1 MLSGGRRGRRFP
13 LLDFVLARMLLSDV
27 YETEHN
33 QTIEQKTV
41 SETLGRGDC
50 CISYSWHPLAIGHAG
65 VGSFRR
71 KGAAV

>member
-1 MLSGGRRGRRFP
+1 MRLSS
-13 LLDFVLARMLLSDV
+13 LDSMLARMLLSDV

-41 SETLGRGDC
+41 SETLGSGDC
-50 CISYSWHPLAIGHAG
+50 CISYSWHPLAIGNAI

-71 KGAAV
+71 KCAVV